1 MFNIPA
7 LSSLAWGLVV
17 LQDVEDPVE
26 VFKFRFEQQ
35 AGKVYEVSDF
45 DRASLVVSQVLI
57 GQNVSKVVLADMPE
71 EYRRRLEE
79 RMTNAG
85 IQVIELE
92 DNLGSEV
99 SRVINLADAGVSVA
113 EFAVADVGA
122 VVEIT
127 QDDKDRLVSS
137 LPKLHISLVRRDKII
152 GRFEDVADSIRE
164 TIMKRGNC
172 VISFIGGPSRTG
184 DIELKLVLGVHG
196 PHQVHVIIF
205 GES

>member
-7 LSSLAWGLVV
+7 LSSLAWGLVM

>member
-7 LSSLAWGLVV
+7 LSSLAWGLVM

-79 RMTNAG
+79 HMTNAG